1 MPMLAALTA
10 FLIIPLN
17 CGIWW
22 IMIFGTSSSDARS
35 SWLGL
40 FLLLAFGQ
48 FVAGFVAVVSGIR
61 QRKKLATF
69 FGAVLGL
76 GGAVGG
82 LIGAAL
88 ASLPGPGGRP
98 LRVRGRAMHA
108 DLRAGAD
115 WTRGEAPDP
124 SQLDAPTRRALE
136 ALWLHTAQ
144 LEHASV
150 PAFSRLSWFLAAVG
164 APAELLEL
172 SHRAAL
178 DEIEHARLCFALAA
192 GHAGRTHGVE
202 AMPQLLTAGLDLK
215 GDPLEVLARESV
227 IDGCQLEGFGAD
239 VAEVSARACQEGAT
253 RRALV
258 RIAADERT
266 HAELSWKIVEW
277 LLEAHTARV
286 APALESALSELA
298 EQQRPIAISWDKRS
312 LVAAADPDALRAHG
326 QLSDEEWG
334 ALWHLRLDATR
345 SRLSLLLQCRATLPR
360 VSSPRSSFTGVILS

>member
-1 MPMLAALTA
+1 MLAALTA
-10 FLIIPLN
+10 ALIIPIN

-48 FVAGFVAVVSGIR
+48 FVAGFVALVSGIR
-61 QRKKLATF
+61 ERKKLPAV
-69 FGAVLGL
+69 FGALLGL
-76 GGAVGG
+76 GAAFGG
-82 LIGAAL
+82 LVGAAL

-98 LRVRGRAMHA
+98 LRVRGRALRA

-115 WTRGEAPDP
+115 WTRGERPDP
-124 SQLDAPTRRALE
+124 SQLDAEARRALE

-164 APAELLEL
+164 APAELLEQ

-192 GHAGRTHGVE
+192 GYAGRTHGVE
-202 AMPQLLTAGLDLK
+202 AMPQLLTAGLDLQ
-215 GDPLEVLARESV
+215 GDPLEVLVRESV
-227 IDGCQLEGFGAD
+227 LDGCQLEGFGAD
-239 VAEVSARACQEGAT
+239 VAEVSARVCQEGAT
-253 RRALV
+253 RAALE

-266 HAELSWKIVEW
+266 HAELSWKIVAW
-277 LLEAHTARV
+277 LLEVHGTRV
-286 APALESALSELA
+286 APALENALSELW
-298 EQQRPIAISWDKRS
+298 EQPRPTAVAWDKRS
-312 LVAAADPDALRAHG
+312 LVAAADPATLRAHG
-326 QLSDEEWG
+326 QLSDEEWS
-334 ALWHLRLDATR
+334 AVWNLRLDATR
-345 SRLSLLLQCRATLPR
+345 SRLLTALKGSR
-360 VSSPRSSFTGVILS
+360 RSA